1 MAHEKPARSL
11 VDQRGCRSR
20 TLYRKLIKYSY
31 KSKYLLVKEGAENDL
46 LVRQC
51 TFVHAAAYCHKRD
64 ATQRCQFGEL
74 TPLSCIDN
82 MLQRAQKCIDVQGDH
97 FQHLL

>member
-1 MAHEKPARSL
+1 MVR
-11 VDQRGCRSR
+11 
-20 TLYRKLIKYSY
+20 
-31 KSKYLLVKEGAENDL
+31 EGAENDL

-51 TFVHAAAYCHKRD
+51 TFVHAAAYCHTRD

-74 TPLSCIDN
+74 TPLSCIAYDN
-82 MLQRAQKCIDVQGDH
+82 MLQRAQKYIDVQGDH

>member
-1 MAHEKPARSL
+1 MGVGLRLCTGNETNVNA
-11 VDQRGCRSR
+11 
-20 TLYRKLIKYSY
+20 
-31 KSKYLLVKEGAENDL
+31 KYLLVREGAENDL

-51 TFVHAAAYCHKRD
+51 TFVHAAAYCH
-64 ATQRCQFGEL
+64 TRCNISAVSAVSIRRIDTAEMHRVY
-74 TPLSCIDN
+74 DN